1 MHYLQGYHEVKRR
14 FLYLGLNY
22 GFKLHYHG
30 PKISIYHVNHKS
42 ATTQPTEDLEKG
54 RIEGPFSTPP
64 FDPFIISPIGIV
76 PKKDSGKFRMI
87 HDLSYPKNL
96 DTSVN
101 AHIPKEYCAVKYEDF
116 DFVADLIVKNGRGCY
131 IGKVDIE
138 SAFRIVPIHPSDYWL
153 LGLKFQGHI
162 YFDKRLPM
170 GASISCSTFEE
181 VSRAIQWVLR
191 SRVATNCD
199 WSHILDDFMAICLNF
214 MVCRRSLQNLID
226 LCMQLGIPV
235 NHDKTVWPN
244 TQVEVHGIEVDTV
257 QMIARLPDDKLSKA
271 RSLVRTLTCVKRTKL
286 KTLQEALGFLNFAC
300 KVVRPGRTFL
310 RRLYDVCCR
319 VSLPHHYVRI
329 DREARKDL
337 RAWLT
342 FLTDYNRVSLLVKT
356 EWLSSSFLQIQTDAA
371 DIGYS
376 AVFGNEW
383 FIGTFSEEEK
393 QVHITVRELYP
404 IALSIAIWP
413 HFFANKCVLFLCDNK
428 AVVYI
433 IKKQTSKD
441 KNIMSVLR
449 FFVVQCM
456 KNNVLFRAKH
466 VPGHKNVL
474 ADLLSRQQ
482 VKRAHQVQPD
492 LNQIATNVPQT
503 WTLSRTLRDF

>member
-30 PKISIYHVNHKS
+30 PKISKYHENHKS
-42 ATTQPTEDLEKG
+42 ATTQPTEVARKLQKEIEKG

-286 KTLQEALGFLNFAC
+286 KALQEALGFLNFAC

-466 VPGHKNVL
+466 VPYANV
-474 ADLLSRQQ
+474 
-482 VKRAHQVQPD
+482 K
-492 LNQIATNVPQT
+492 TN
-503 WTLSRTLRDF
+503 R